1 MLEGIVLGIIQG
13 ITEWLPISS
22 EAAIILVKA
31 NFFGNGESF
40 SDLIRLAV
48 FLHLGTFMA
57 AIWYFR
63 DDVLMLTKTLFLPHR
78 LFEREERFLILRFL
92 LISTFISGILGYFLV
107 AVVVPSAEEHIELGA
122 KAITLGIGVL
132 LLGTGFFL
140 MQAKIKGKK
149 GQRGVIHLRDRDGVV
164 LGFVQGLSSLPG
176 FSRSGLTIASLLL
189 RKFDE
194 VSALRLSFLMSL
206 PAVLGGNILLNIKGF
221 EITTVGVFGL
231 IFSFIFGI
239 ITIHLLFKVARKVN
253 FAYFVLV
260 FGVLTVL
267 SAFM

>member
-107 AVVVPSAEEHIELGA
+107 AVVVPSAQEHIELGA
-122 KAITLGIGVL
+122 KAITL
-132 LLGTGFFL
+132 
-140 MQAKIKGKK
+140 
-149 GQRGVIHLRDRDGVV
+149 
-164 LGFVQGLSSLPG
+164 
-176 FSRSGLTIASLLL
+176 
-189 RKFDE
+189 
-194 VSALRLSFLMSL
+194 
-206 PAVLGGNILLNIKGF
+206 
-221 EITTVGVFGL
+221 
-231 IFSFIFGI
+231 
-239 ITIHLLFKVARKVN
+239 
-253 FAYFVLV
+253 
-260 FGVLTVL
+260 
-267 SAFM
+267 